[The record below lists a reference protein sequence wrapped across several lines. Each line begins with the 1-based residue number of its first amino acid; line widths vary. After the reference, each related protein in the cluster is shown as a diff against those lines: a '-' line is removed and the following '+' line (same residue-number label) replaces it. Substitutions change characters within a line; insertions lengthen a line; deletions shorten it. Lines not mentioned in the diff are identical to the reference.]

1 MTEFAVT
8 AIRYQMG
15 EHLSYEERDARAKEF
30 VASLKIGQQVV
41 LAFESDN
48 PGSPN
53 KAIAVYI
60 DYKRIGYIADEECH
74 LVHPLLNEGRG
85 KATVVRTDG
94 HVTFFITIPGM
105 SDIHKISPSQ
115 KRVLPDSP
123 LGSSFRMPFT
133 KDEHALE
140 VIASELVEIETSKEN
155 LPEIMLLTK
164 RYVPLSKISICHE
177 DRLWRSMIL
186 KKLEHLLGKSQVLG
200 MSDVDKSE
208 METLCLTLRDV
219 VGDMHRSA
227 EHWPERVFVNHLELL
242 RNDESVNSHL
252 YKKYC
257 ETFLNDKPFDEVD
270 KDIIKAEYER
280 LSSWL
285 RSLEWSELRN
295 PKNLMSMG
303 FRVNYLDLSRWE
315 LYDLYSV
322 LLLLEKLELSLP
334 ADTPEYEEVKD
345 SGKRGRPKKAGR
357 KIQKSFIYKACND
370 EETNQRLRSLYL
382 GLVQLKWI
390 AADTKQKSFM
400 SIFSGEDT
408 TCRVTWTGDIN
419 TLAELFKE
427 LVTKK
432 GFVKLPEGESIW
444 VMVNAR
450 FWEKKGNQE
459 FGNDRLRSTSTP
471 TASKET
477 IDLLVKL
484 MDPDMQLESLKEAMQ
499 TQR

>member
-15 EHLSYEERDARAKEF
+15 EHLSFEEKGARAVAF

-41 LAFESDN
+41 LVFEPDN

-74 LVHPLLNEGRG
+74 IVLPLLNEGRA
-85 KATVVRTDG
+85 KATIVRKDD
-94 HVTFFITIPGM
+94 HVTFFVSIPGM
-105 SDIHKISPSQ
+105 SDIHKISPSN
-115 KRVLPDSP
+115 KRVLPESP

-133 KDEHALE
+133 KDENALQL
-140 VIASELVEIETSKEN
+140 IASELVEIETNKEN

-164 RYVPLSKISICHE
+164 RYVPLSKISICRE

-208 METLCLTLRDV
+208 METLCLTLRGV
-219 VGDMHRSA
+219 VGDMHRSS

-315 LYDLYSV
+315 LYDLYSI
-322 LLLLEKLELSLP
+322 LLLLEKLEFP
-334 ADTPEYEEVKD
+334 AQTEQTVTEDGPNYFAPAKNLRELLKQPWFMELRTKNDYNGKWTDAFVAALMASEWKDSIATDWAIQGKRTKVNQIKGHIVGLLADNGVLKGTYDSIAAQVGVTKNPRTFSRYMGEGKSQPYAEWVKD
-345 SGKRGRPKKAGR
+345 YITGK
-357 KIQKSFIYKACND
+357 N
-370 EETNQRLRSLYL
+370 E
-382 GLVQLKWI
+382 
-390 AADTKQKSFM
+390 
-400 SIFSGEDT
+400 
-408 TCRVTWTGDIN
+408 
-419 TLAELFKE
+419 
-427 LVTKK
+427 
-432 GFVKLPEGESIW
+432 
-444 VMVNAR
+444 
-450 FWEKKGNQE
+450 
-459 FGNDRLRSTSTP
+459 
-471 TASKET
+471 
-477 IDLLVKL
+477 
-484 MDPDMQLESLKEAMQ
+484 
-499 TQR
+499 